1 MSKAQDDFLRR
12 RYGVFNHYLYGN
24 PSDTADVFYSRG
36 ASDWNAAVDSVDVDD
51 LALRLHETGAGYYF
65 ITVMQ
70 GSRFMLGPNAAYD
83 AIAGTK
89 PGEACS
95 RRDLI
100 PELAD
105 ALEKY
110 DIALCLY
117 FTGDGPHI
125 DREIGPKF
133 GYTDPRG
140 QVTMDFVEKW
150 ASVLREYAVR
160 YGDKIKAWWI
170 DGCYEEAFGYTPQL
184 LKPYYDACKAGNP
197 DCLVAMN
204 NGVFPEIR
212 KHYPDEELTC
222 GEFNDFEVIPESRFI
237 DGAQTHILAP
247 LGKGIEGNPWSRWR
261 SLGARRDGAYM
272 LDYVRRANA
281 AGMPVTIDVYIDS
294 RGNWDPEQFEVLKT
308 IGRNL

>member
-12 RYGVFNHYLYGN
+12 RFGVFNHYLYGN
-24 PSDTADVFYSRG
+24 PSDTAADFYSRG
-36 ASDWNAAVDSVDVDD
+36 ALDWNAAVDSVDAED
-51 LALRLHETGAGYYF
+51 LARRLHETGAGYYF

-100 PELAD
+100 SELAD

-125 DREIGPKF
+125 DTEIGPRF
-133 GYTDPRG
+133 GYADPRG

-150 ASVLREYAVR
+150 ASVLREYAMR
-160 YGDKIKAWWI
+160 YGDRIKAWWI
-170 DGCYEEAFGYTPQL
+170 DGCYAEAFGYTPQL
-184 LKPYYDACKAGNP
+184 LKPYYEACKAGNP

-212 KHYPDEELTC
+212 KYYPDEELTC
-222 GEFNDFEVIPESRFI
+222 GEFNDFEVIPQSRFI

-261 SLGARRDGAYM
+261 SKGARRDGAYM

-281 AGMPVTIDVYIDS
+281 AGMPVTIDVYVDS
-294 RGNWDPEQFEVLKT
+294 HGNWDPEQYEVLKT